1 MANTNP
7 TQEELAE
14 LISYNGEIRAKLFDS
29 GLDFSGLN
37 SLDDLKGITVTA
49 AKGPHSYI
57 GIIFGT
63 TKAIDGTKDD
73 SVGSNAISLYNTIA
87 RIGLI
92 PPNNNMFKVCD
103 WSAPN
108 NMGIGSVEYGDMVTQ
123 SDHLDEGKIK
133 LFSYFGEETISA
145 SPEVINNFTNGPGS
159 SDFKKPY
166 ILNLIND
173 DNILLENL
181 YTKYCFFEDLHS
193 SISKPNLSEI
203 FYALQRN
210 TNNNYASNTSLE
222 QAYINGDLVKSPLTL
237 DSQES
242 ICSYL
247 MIYNTFTNNFSSSDQ
262 VIKPF
267 TAFSSTTF
275 PNFVTCC
282 AIDIEKL
289 STYFASDAFTNM
301 KNFLSYMKVGPADLK
316 VYFLILN
323 AKYNTPEDYDGISK
337 LTGESVPKSWLEND
351 MCTISN
357 INIITN

>member
-7 TQEELAE
+7 TPEELAE
-14 LISYNGEIRAKLFDS
+14 IVSYNGEVKAKLFDS

-63 TKAIDGTKDD
+63 TKAIDGTN
-73 SVGSNAISLYNTIA
+73 GSFDLTTIIA
-87 RIGLI
+87 RLGFI
-92 PPNNNMFKVCD
+92 PPNNDRFKVCD
-103 WSAPN
+103 WLAPN
-108 NMGIGSVEYGDMVTQ
+108 DMEIGSVEYGNMVTQ

-145 SPEVINNFTNGPGS
+145 STGVIDNFTNGPGS
-159 SDFKKPY
+159 SDFEKPY
-166 ILNLIND
+166 IVNLIND
-173 DNILLENL
+173 DNILLESL
-181 YTKYCFFEDLHS
+181 YTKYCIFDALHS
-193 SISKPNLSEI
+193 SVSKPYLGDI
-203 FYALQRN
+203 FYALQHN
-210 TNNNYASNTSLE
+210 TNNGYGYASNTSLE

-247 MIYNTFTNNFSSSDQ
+247 MLYSTFTNSFSSSDQ

-267 TAFSSTTF
+267 TAFPSTTF

-289 STYFASDAFTNM
+289 SAYFASDAFTNM
-301 KNFLSYMKVGPADLK
+301 KNFLSYMKIGPADLK